1 MFKALSL
8 ALVLGA
14 TGTTTVALAGQ
25 QVAGA
30 QSAVAVSFQA
40 SETHD
45 YTASERALISD
56 ILNQAYQTTKADFPQ
71 LADAI
76 SVELHPIN
84 RPGVD
89 ALGGVTGRAQRPGV
103 LVLEMSVTYPGG
115 PEAAARAGLLRTG
128 LHEMHHL
135 ARGWTIENNAYGPGI
150 VIAGANE
157 GLADVYA
164 EHYEGSETAYPPL
177 DDATFNAW
185 AEEIRALPQN
195 ANYGEWMF
203 AHSDGRE
210 AIGYRTG
217 AELVRRAM
225 ANSGLGIVELSAYSP
240 DEIWRMAGFEG
251 L

>member
-89 ALGGVTGRAQRPGV
+89 ALGTDVAVTVQTKSP
-103 LVLEMSVTYPGG
+103 LSMSLPMTVPLGK
-115 PEAAARAGLLRTG
+115 
-128 LHEMHHL
+128 
-135 ARGWTIENNAYGPGI
+135 YG
-150 VIAGANE
+150 
-157 GLADVYA
+157 
-164 EHYEGSETAYPPL
+164 
-177 DDATFNAW
+177 
-185 AEEIRALPQN
+185 
-195 ANYGEWMF
+195 
-203 AHSDGRE
+203 
-210 AIGYRTG
+210 
-217 AELVRRAM
+217 
-225 ANSGLGIVELSAYSP
+225 
-240 DEIWRMAGFEG
+240 
-251 L
+251 